1 MSRSGFGVDRRTFW
15 TDGEV
20 TELLTPRSHP
30 AVICPKCR
38 EAHWIED
45 LEASAQQGLI
55 GNQPPDPV
63 YPEAEDYFFYASNRS
78 PPSVSDMGAR
88 IPGWIPSKPD
98 TNRDTAREL
107 DARILGWRCSND
119 PRREDIENR
128 DLTLGDSALDNLRAL
143 ETLLPLQSDYDHM
156 LMAEVKRELSDFDGA
171 LEVAD
176 QFFDTNPDRSSP
188 VSLGL
193 GIIAILAEREDYN
206 VMRIPGKQKKRPA
219 HE

>member
-1 MSRSGFGVDRRTFW
+1 MTLIHYSPFKCWQCDTEGVYPTVLSRSGSGFDRQFW

-38 EAHWIED
+38 EVHWIED

-55 GNQPPDPV
+55 GSNQSPDPV
-63 YPEAEDYFFYASNRS
+63 YPEARDYFRYASS
-78 PPSVSDMGAR
+78 SE
-88 IPGWIPSKPD
+88 
-98 TNRDTAREL
+98 TNTAREVHV
-107 DARILGWRCSND
+107 RILGWRYSND

-128 DLTLGDSALDNLRAL
+128 NLTLGDPALDNLRAL
-143 ETLLPLQSDYDHM
+143 EALLPLQSDYDHM

-176 QFFDTNPDRSSP
+176 QFFDTNPDRSGP
-188 VSLGL
+188 VFLGL
-193 GIIAILAEREDYN
+193 GFITILAERADFN
-206 VMRIPGKQKKRPA
+206 VMRIPEERTPRP
-219 HE
+219 HS